1 MMNSMIRWIENGFM
15 HAQRNSVSPIQE
27 KEETLEYSSIEKD
40 YNHYLHPITEES
52 IGEIDND
59 YNSSEKKQQKL
70 YEYRAEK
77 LRKAIEI

>member
-15 HAQRNSVSPIQE
+15 HAPRESISPIQE
-27 KEETLEYSSIEKD
+27 KEEILEYSSIDKD

-52 IGEIDND
+52 LGEIDND
-59 YNSSEKKQQKL
+59 NNSSEKKQQF

-77 LRKAIEI
+77 LKNAIEI